1 MTPKTV
7 WRTIQK
13 YKLLTANP
21 KVVVAV
27 SGGAD
32 SMALLHIM
40 VQLRSHF
47 GLQLHVASLHHGIRG
62 QAAQDDLDFVQQ
74 TAEQWQLPYTLGQA
88 DVPRLAKDS
97 GMGIEAAARQA
108 RYDFLAQVARQTQS
122 ERVAVAHHA
131 KDQAETI
138 LMHIIRGSGLNG
150 LRGMRPIAAMP
161 SHPDIILIRPLLEMP
176 REDLESYCA
185 AHELHFR
192 HDDSNDDISLQRNFI
207 RHEVLSRLQQVNP
220 GVVSALTRLA
230 DSASVDDAYLSSQ
243 FEAAVMPRVSV
254 GDDGWCISR
263 EVYAQLHLAMQR
275 RLLREAFRQLG
286 GGLTLNHENTL
297 ELVRWAKTAVVGAR
311 RDLGGAIQLR
321 VAYEDLCIEHQ
332 SSLMM
337 GDLYRLIVPDTNIT
351 LPLPSCLTLNRVTV
365 KVSSEEESGEGGIL
379 LPADV
384 TLCLR
389 TRRAGERFKPKGMGG
404 KSRKIKD
411 WMIDRKIPRQI
422 RHRIPLVSAN
432 DEVIAICV
440 GDTWHLADLLRFKI
454 HEKDGIYLMLD

>member
-13 YKLLTANP
+13 YKLLAANP

-108 RYDFLAQVARQTQS
+108 RYDFLARVARQTQS

-138 LMHIIRGSGLNG
+138 LMHIIRGSGLSG
-150 LRGMRPIAAMP
+150 LRGMRPTAAMP
-161 SHPDIILIRPLLEMP
+161 SHPDIILIRPLLGMP

-254 GDDGWCISR
+254 GGDGWCISR
-263 EVYAQLHLAMQR
+263 EVYAQLHPAMQR

-337 GDLYRLIVPDTNIT
+337 DDPYRLIAPDTNIT
-351 LPLPSCLTLNRVTV
+351 LSLPSCLTLNRITV
-365 KVSSEEESGEGGIL
+365 RVSSEKESGEDGIL

-384 TLCLR
+384 ALCLR

-454 HEKDGIYLMLD
+454 HEKDGIYLRLD